1 MIYDRFLR
9 SRRLASIRSLCP
21 LYTTTPQLHPGT
33 KKGCSLEGLPAL
45 YRSVRQRELLS
56 PAKLTCFVATADG
69 RGLVA
74 IGCAEGV
81 WIGLRHDSKC
91 ESHLNWSKTVTNVH
105 EAMRRVLHLKLVT
118 QCAMLEDFG
127 IFLVLADKVRVSAI
141 PRRLYSS
148 N

>member
-1 MIYDRFLR
+1 MIYDRSSR
-9 SRRLASIRSLCP
+9 SRPLASIRSLCP
-21 LYTTTPQLHPGT
+21 LYITTPQLRPGT
-33 KKGCSLEGLPAL
+33 KKECLLERLPAL
-45 YRSVRQRELLS
+45 YHSVRQTKLLS
-56 PAKLTCFVATADG
+56 HAKLTRFVATADG

-81 WIGLRHDSKC
+81 WIGLQHDSKC
-91 ESHLNWSKTVTNVH
+91 ESRLNWSRTAPNVH

-127 IFLVLADKVRVSAI
+127 IFLVLADKVRVSSI
-141 PRRLYSS
+141 PRRLCSS